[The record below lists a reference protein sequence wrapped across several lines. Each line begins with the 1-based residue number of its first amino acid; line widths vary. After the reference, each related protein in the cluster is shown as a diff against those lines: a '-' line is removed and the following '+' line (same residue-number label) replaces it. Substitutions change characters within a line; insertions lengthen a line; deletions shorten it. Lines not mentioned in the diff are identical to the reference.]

1 MSGLGYKIV
10 SKGGDEEMG
19 TTERRNEILKVLCR
33 RGYETAGNLA
43 FEFGVSERTVRRDIE
58 VLSRN
63 NPIYTKSGGHAGGIY
78 IVGGYS
84 PDRMYMSD
92 AEIYVLKKLYTATQA
107 DSVLTADERKI
118 LESLISLYSKPKT
131 KGRKK

>member
-1 MSGLGYKIV
+1 M
-10 SKGGDEEMG
+10 E
-19 TTERRNEILKVLCR
+19 TAERRNEILKILCR

-63 NPIYTKSGGHAGGIY
+63 NPIYTKSGGHSGGIY
-78 IVGGYS
+78 IIDGYT

-92 AEIYVLKKLYTATQA
+92 TEICVLKKLYTAPQ
-107 DSVLTADERKI
+107 SEFVLTADERKI
-118 LESLISLYSKPKT
+118 LESLILIYSKPKT

>member
-1 MSGLGYKIV
+1 
-10 SKGGDEEMG
+10 MG
-19 TTERRNEILKVLCR
+19 TAERRNEILKVLCR

-58 VLSRN
+58 ILSRN

-78 IVGGYS
+78 IVGGYT

-92 AEIYVLKKLYTATQA
+92 AEICVLKKLYTATQA
-107 DSVLTADERKI
+107 DSVLTVDERKI
-118 LESLISLYSKPKT
+118 LESLILLYSKPKT

>member
-1 MSGLGYKIV
+1 
-10 SKGGDEEMG
+10 MG

-92 AEIYVLKKLYTATQA
+92 AEIYVLKKLYTLPCLKPASLNSFPT
-107 DSVLTADERKI
+107 SVTSCGKTNK
-118 LESLISLYSKPKT
+118 SISFEVRYPT
-131 KGRKK
+131 G

>member
-1 MSGLGYKIV
+1 M
-10 SKGGDEEMG
+10 E
-19 TTERRNEILKVLCR
+19 TAERRIEILKLLCR

-43 FEFGVSERTVRRDIE
+43 FEFGVSERTIRRDIE

-63 NPIYTKSGGHAGGIY
+63 NPIYTKSGGHSGGIY
-78 IVGGYS
+78 IVEGYT

-107 DSVLTADERKI
+107 DSVLTADERKT

>member
-63 NPIYTKSGGHAGGIY
+63 NPIYTKSGGHAG
-78 IVGGYS
+78 
-84 PDRMYMSD
+84 
-92 AEIYVLKKLYTATQA
+92 
-107 DSVLTADERKI
+107 
-118 LESLISLYSKPKT
+118 
-131 KGRKK
+131 